1 MAEFSVRAPGG
12 AGRLRQVAAWMR
24 GERALPIPV
33 IQLLHVLTVAL
44 CAPGVTDV
52 IARVEARLLARR
64 FFRWE

>member
-1 MAEFSVRAPGG
+1 MEDPLGLPGNDPG
-12 AGRLRQVAAWMR
+12 LR

-44 CAPGVTDV
+44 GAPGVTDV

-64 FFRWE
+64 FFRRE